1 MAFRATLAST
11 WPFIEVLPSLEHR
24 VGVGRRLRDRL
35 DHAEV
40 IGSAISLRRSLP
52 EEIGI
57 HDPALLLFGFAS
69 DLLNVVHELP
79 QIARH
84 EDLVFS
90 SDVGTPI
97 DLDLWVADVLERTF

>member
-1 MAFRATLAST
+1 L
-11 WPFIEVLPSLEHR
+11 VLP
-24 VGVGRRLRDRL
+24 RRFDRIVRGPKAASGKRWHHVVSGL
-35 DHAEV
+35 DERRSV
-40 IGSAISLRRSLP
+40 VGSAISLRRSLP

-69 DLLNVVHELP
+69 DLLNVVYELP

-84 EDLVFS
+84 EALVFS

-97 DLDLWVADVLERTF
+97 DLYLWVADVLERTF